1 MKKILFFII
10 FLTIVGL
17 VVLIS
22 RFVVGGDEDSWIC
35 VENQW
40 VKHGQPT
47 TPMPSESCGEIYA
60 TKLIKPAFN
69 EFLVSPLILEGI
81 MPGDWYFEANA
92 IAELYDANGLQ
103 IAVASLQAQEEW
115 MTSNPVLFKGIID
128 FKIPNTT
135 TGTLVLKNDNPSDL
149 PKNNKSESYPV
160 KFGQTIKV
168 FFNNNKMDPE
178 FSCNKVFPVERKIKK
193 TEAVANASMEELLKG
208 VTEEEKNNGFFTN
221 INSGVKINS
230 LDLNNG
236 ILKIDFDDEI
246 EFQVGG
252 SCRVTA
258 IRAQIIETLKQ
269 FSTVKEVII
278 SVNGRVDDILQP

>member
-1 MKKILFFII
+1 MKKILGIFFLLCWMSSISGI
-10 FLTIVGL
+10 FGTACAGL
-17 VVLIS
+17 LEGEKY
-22 RFVVGGDEDSWIC
+22 RFV
-35 VENQW
+35 
-40 VKHGQPT
+40 T
-47 TPMPSESCGEIYA
+47 
-60 TKLIKPAFN
+60 
-69 EFLVSPLILEGI
+69 
-81 MPGDWYFEANA
+81 
-92 IAELYDANGLQ
+92 
-103 IAVASLQAQEEW
+103 
-115 MTSNPVLFKGIID
+115 
-128 FKIPNTT
+128 
-135 TGTLVLKNDNPSDL
+135 
-149 PKNNKSESYPV
+149 
-160 KFGQTIKV
+160 
-168 FFNNNKMDPE
+168 
-178 FSCNKVFPVERKIKK
+178 
-193 TEAVANASMEELLKG
+193 SMEELLKG